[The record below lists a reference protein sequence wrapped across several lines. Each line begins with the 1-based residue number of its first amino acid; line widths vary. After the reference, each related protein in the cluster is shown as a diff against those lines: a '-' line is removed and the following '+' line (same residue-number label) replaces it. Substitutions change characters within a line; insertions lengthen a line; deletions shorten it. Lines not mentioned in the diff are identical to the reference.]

1 MGSDAVARLQSEG
14 MGNTMNQ
21 ADPKSDPGQSASEH
35 AMDEVAAAMAAEG
48 SAAAEPRPTA
58 TAADLQR
65 KVDELQD
72 RLLRTQ
78 AEMEN
83 FRRRVHREQDDARKF
98 ESLRLVRDILPGLDG
113 LNRAI
118 ASAEQTGDMQN
129 LLDGIRMVAT
139 QFRDI
144 LKSHAAEPIDA
155 MGKPFD
161 PNLHEA
167 LTQIPSADHEPMTVL
182 QVVEM
187 GYRLHDRVVRPARVV
202 VSCAPPN

>member
-1 MGSDAVARLQSEG
+1 MNQPNSNASTDEQFSGENSSGESAKSAAAPGTGSAADAVAAALAEDGASPLANVTA
-14 MGNTMNQ
+14 MQ
-21 ADPKSDPGQSASEH
+21 AKC
-35 AMDEVAAAMAAEG
+35 
-48 SAAAEPRPTA
+48 
-58 TAADLQR
+58 
-65 KVDELQD
+65 DELQD
-72 RLLRTQ
+72 RLIRTQ

-83 FRRRVHREQDDARKF
+83 FRRRIHREQDEARRY

-118 ASAEQTGDMQN
+118 TSAEQTGDLQN
-129 LLDGIRMVAT
+129 LLDGIRMVSQ

-144 LKSHAAEPIDA
+144 LKTHAAEPIDA

-167 LTQIPSADHEPMTVL
+167 LTQIPTADHPPMTVL

-187 GYRLHDRVVRPARVV
+187 GYRLHDRVVRPARVI
-202 VSCAPPN
+202 VSCAPPEA

>member
-1 MGSDAVARLQSEG
+1 MS
-14 MGNTMNQ
+14 Q
-21 ADPKSDPGQSASEH
+21 ADPRQSENSADPASGGGAGNGTSDLDA
-35 AMDEVAAAMAAEG
+35 VAAAMAHD
-48 SAAAEPRPTA
+48 AASPLANHPELQSKID
-58 TAADLQR
+58 DLQN
-65 KVDELQD
+65 
-72 RLLRTQ
+72 RLLRAQ
-78 AEMEN
+78 ADLEN
-83 FRRRVHREQDDARKF
+83 FRRRIYREQEESRKY

-118 ASAEQTGDMQN
+118 SAAEHTGDLHN
-129 LLDGIRMVAT
+129 LLEGIRMVAQ

-144 LKSHAAEPIDA
+144 LRGHAAEPIEA

-167 LTQIPSADHEPMTVL
+167 LTQIPSDAHEPMTVL

-202 VSCAPPN
+202 VSCAPPQTN

>member
-1 MGSDAVARLQSEG
+1 MGK
-14 MGNTMNQ
+14 TMNQ
-21 ADPKSDPGQSASEH
+21 PDPNSEPGPSASEQ
-35 AMDEVAAAMAAEG
+35 AMDELAAAMAAEG
-48 SAAAEPRPTA
+48 SGSAESRSTVTP
-58 TAADLQR
+58 ADLQR

-83 FRRRVHREQDDARKF
+83 FRRRVHREQDESRKF
-98 ESLRLVRDILPGLDG
+98 ESLRLLRDILPGLDG
-113 LNRAI
+113 LDRAI

-139 QFRDI
+139 QFRDT
-144 LKSHAAEPIDA
+144 LKTHAAEPIEA

-187 GYRLHDRVVRPARVV
+187 GYRLHDRIVRPARVI
-202 VSCAPPN
+202 VSCAPPS